1 MHPGI
6 YLAGYDQADVFSG
19 IDPESLSLLH
29 PAWKK
34 DVALFHPWTAR
45 QDASGPAQQKT
56 WIAEGYGG
64 DACIWIVETCASTM
78 EVARHLI
85 AGGRLAPWSSVMAVR
100 QTAGRGQRGRNWISP
115 AGNIYAT
122 VYWRLDDE
130 QSAPYR
136 HIASLLAG
144 DMLAYVFGLSGID
157 AFVKWPNDIVRNNR
171 KISGILVEEREGHLL
186 VGIGINLVSAPKA
199 AMLDDDFVLPAACL
213 DPESAF
219 FSPLVF
225 WEKVMTVGRAR
236 LEGIIRTMPP
246 EQFVREL
253 ENRMAWI
260 GADIRVRHGRAA
272 PFQARLLGLAPD
284 GGLKILRDGHTEVV
298 YTATIRPLNMKHA
311 SIPEE

>member
-6 YLAGYDQADVFSG
+6 YLAGDDQSDVFSG
-19 IDPESLSLLH
+19 IDPQSLSLCH
-29 PAWKK
+29 PSWNK
-34 DVALFHPWTAR
+34 DVSLFHPWTAR
-45 QDASGPAQQKT
+45 QDDGSQPVLQKT
-56 WIAEGYGG
+56 WVAEGYGG
-64 DACIWIVETCASTM
+64 DARIWVVGTCTSTM
-78 EVARHLI
+78 EVARHMI
-85 AGGRLAPWSSVMAVR
+85 SVGRMGPWSSVMAVR

-136 HIASLLAG
+136 NIASLLAG
-144 DMLAYVFGLSGID
+144 DMLAYVFRQSGID

-213 DPESAF
+213 DPESAS

-225 WEKVMTVGRAR
+225 WEKLVTMGRAR
-236 LEGIIRTMPP
+236 LEGIIATMPP

-253 ENRMAWI
+253 EHRLAWT
-260 GADIRVRHGRAA
+260 GADIRVRQGAAA

-284 GGLKILRDGHTEVV
+284 GGLKIQRDGHAEVL
-298 YTATIRPLNMKHA
+298 YTATIRPL
-311 SIPEE
+311 